1 VATAAPKRPETPP
14 SLSVSRQTP
23 RRRFRCI
30 AIHPLKSYQRRFG
43 RFWRGKPWISSSSGE
58 KRAEWFWGD
67 AVNRCYGK
75 CGSLE
80 PKKAALWGRLFTL
93 KLFFKKTSLRFWL

>member
-1 VATAAPKRPETPP
+1 VATAAPKRPQTPP

-30 AIHPLKSYQRRFG
+30 AIHARRIHPRRFG
-43 RFWRGKPWISSSSGE
+43 RFWRGKPWISSSSGV
-58 KRAEWFWGD
+58 KRAEGVWGG

-75 CGSLE
+75 SIAWLMQKG
-80 PKKAALWGRLFTL
+80 AL
-93 KLFFKKTSLRFWL
+93 